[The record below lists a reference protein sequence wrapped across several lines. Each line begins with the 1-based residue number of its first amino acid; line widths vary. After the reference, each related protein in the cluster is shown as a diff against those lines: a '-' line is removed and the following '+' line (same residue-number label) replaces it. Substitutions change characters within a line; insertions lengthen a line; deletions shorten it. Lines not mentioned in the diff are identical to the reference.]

1 MATDADPIIGNWYG
15 HRTEKGQ
22 KFEVIAV
29 DEDAGLVAV
38 QHYDGDVESFDID
51 DWYQMDLDPI
61 EAPENWTGPLD
72 GIIDEDLVYMDS
84 DMTEDEW
91 KEPLQ
96 ENRRLFRQN
105 DDTEEPNEL
114 PPAAD
119 ERIEDEERDQR
130 R

>member
-1 MATDADPIIGNWYG
+1 MATDADPIVGTWYG

-29 DEDAGLVAV
+29 DEDEGLVEV

-51 DWYQMDLDPI
+51 EWYQMDLDVI
-61 EAPENWTGPLD
+61 EAPEEWTGPMD
-72 GIIDEDLVYMDS
+72 GITDEDLVYMNS

-96 ENRRLFRQN
+96 ESRRVFRQS
-105 DDTEEPNEL
+105 DETEEPDGT
-114 PPAAD
+114 PPPPVAD
-119 ERIEDEERDQR
+119 ERLEEE
-130 R
+130 